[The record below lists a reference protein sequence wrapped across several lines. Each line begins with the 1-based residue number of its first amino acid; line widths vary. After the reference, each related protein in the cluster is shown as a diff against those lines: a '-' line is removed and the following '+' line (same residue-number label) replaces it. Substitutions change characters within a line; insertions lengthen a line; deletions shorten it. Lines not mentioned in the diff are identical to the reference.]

1 MAGWVGGG
9 EKEFTHVYSEWSC
22 KGGGGVKAKG
32 KGKKEKRKNGRGKG
46 SSSSSR
52 HTNSA
57 ISFADPL
64 SGSL

>member
-1 MAGWVGGG
+1 MGGG
-9 EKEFTHVYSEWSC
+9 EGVYACLFRMELQ
-22 KGGGGVKAKG
+22 GRGGVKAKG